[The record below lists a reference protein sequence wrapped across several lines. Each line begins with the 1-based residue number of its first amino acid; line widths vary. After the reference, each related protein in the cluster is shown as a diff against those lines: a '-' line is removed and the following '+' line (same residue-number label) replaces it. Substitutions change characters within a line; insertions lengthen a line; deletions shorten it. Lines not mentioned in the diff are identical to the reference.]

1 MTALTRRV
9 VGVSAAMAAVVL
21 LASLSL
27 TAIAQAQTTPT
38 ITSIT
43 VSDITMTTATVT
55 VNLANADD
63 GTTVYLKFGP
73 LNEYPSLNPMPP
85 AYNVYGMNEEHPFL
99 LVLEDAPPLQRTV
112 LNNAAA
118 FNLPDSALDPAMYL
132 PGGIQDLWSSY
143 DVKVEASLVED
154 FSSGVETVNFKTLP
168 PTLEGFWREPG
179 KTTIRIG
186 AYLSTFSGTEQTVYY
201 RYRPEGS
208 DTWTTGSF
216 IIPWVTQSL
225 FDIEEA
231 TGLASHTSYDIEISL
246 DPTFPADKTSTDTAS
261 TLPPDLVRVGVRKVT
276 ETEATV
282 NAVMDY
288 PNGRDYS
295 ISCRS
300 KPDVFSGSWSNFFR
314 RRHGR
319 ICGYGYFAVPLRQF
333 DL

>member
-1 MTALTRRV
+1 
-9 VGVSAAMAAVVL
+9 
-21 LASLSL
+21 
-27 TAIAQAQTTPT
+27 
-38 ITSIT
+38 
-43 VSDITMTTATVT
+43 
-55 VNLANADD
+55 
-63 GTTVYLKFGP
+63 
-73 LNEYPSLNPMPP
+73 
-85 AYNVYGMNEEHPFL
+85 
-99 LVLEDAPPLQRTV
+99 
-112 LNNAAA
+112 
-118 FNLPDSALDPAMYL
+118 MYL

-201 RYRPEGS
+201 RYRPEGT

-300 KPDVFSGSWSNFFR
+300 KPDVFSGSWSNSFGGDMEGYVGTATLRSLSVNSTYDYKCFLTFGISPYESTPLESVLRTLGTDPALTEISSTLSGRSATITVDLVNADGNNNDVYLRHREYPMEEWGAGAPTATSTDTAQFIASSLTDDTPCMSLR
-314 RRHGR
+314 RPWTRTS
-319 ICGYGYFAVPLRQF
+319 QK
-333 DL
+333 